1 VTPEEQ
7 AAEDAR
13 LADEQENAPEAPA
26 GPDPRD
32 VTITELTNTVTALNG
47 AISAKDV
54 ELQGV
59 RAANAALLLAV
70 PGTTA
75 AGEPTD
81 DPGEPDEPDI
91 EDLFGKDE

>member
-1 VTPEEQ
+1 MPPEEEV
-7 AAEDAR
+7 EDAPEV
-13 LADEQENAPEAPA
+13 DDAPEAPT

-91 EDLFGKDE
+91 DDLFAKDE